1 MKYKVK
7 IAILSFLTLF
17 LSLLNLK
24 HGLVFDVTD
33 NTERDAFYT
42 TFEEKSENKD
52 KIKAS
57 LASVNVL
64 KSKTTTKTTAKST
77 KTSSTKNSITIGGK
91 TLTLVNGT
99 VMKDK
104 LQTPS
109 NTAAKYQNMIY
120 GHNTASVFGGL
131 KNLKK
136 GSTFTVTING
146 KTTKYQVVGKEGK
159 NDGMTFEKAKNNASL
174 FYSATYKKYL
184 YGNYDLTLMTCD
196 GTNLGGGKA
205 THRLV
210 IFAKKV

>member
-7 IAILSFLTLF
+7 IAILSFFTLF

-42 TFEEKSENKD
+42 TFGEKSENKD
-52 KIKAS
+52 KIKAN
-57 LASVNVL
+57 LASVNVP
-64 KSKTTTKTTAKST
+64 KSK
-77 KTSSTKNSITIGGK
+77 ITIGGK